1 MAMLRIQKILSD
13 RGVASR
19 RKAEELIEK
28 GFVKVNGHPV
38 KLGDKADDRRD
49 LITVHGKPIGRAE
62 TTVYLMLHKP
72 RGYITTLS
80 DEKGRK
86 CVADLVDTVGVRVFP
101 IGRLDKDSEGLLLFT
116 NDGDF
121 ANAMMH
127 PKAHLPKYYRVTV
140 RSTVTDEQLQ
150 HIRDGMLIEGQKTLP
165 AEARVITAQPA
176 TADMPP
182 RTVLE
187 IVLYEG
193 RNRQIRKMC
202 EQLGL
207 DVIRLKRTAMG
218 TVKLGMLPPG
228 QWRHLEPKEV
238 RSLIMASKTT
248 EKIAAEYIKNGRR
261 DNYVRNTSGRNR

>member
-1 MAMLRIQKILSD
+1 MALVRIQKILAD

-19 RKAEELIEK
+19 RKAEELIAA
-28 GFVKVNGHPV
+28 GVVKVNGHPARI
-38 KLGDKADDRRD
+38 GDKADDRRD
-49 LITVHGKPIGRAE
+49 LITVRGKPIARAE
-62 TTVYLMLHKP
+62 RPVYLMLHKP

-86 CVADLVDTVGVRVFP
+86 CVADLVKNIDVRVFP
-101 IGRLDKDSEGLLLFT
+101 VGRLDKDSEGLLLMT

-127 PKAHLPKYYRVTV
+127 PAAHLPKHYRVTL
-140 RSTVTDEQLQ
+140 RADVTEEHLLAF
-150 HIRDGMLIEGQKTLP
+150 REGILLEGKKTLP
-165 AEARVITAQPA
+165 ADATIITAQSA
-176 TADMPP
+176 SGDTPP

-207 DVIRLKRTAMG
+207 EVIRLKRVAMG
-218 TVKLGMLPPG
+218 GIKLGMLPSG
-228 QWRHLEPKEV
+228 QWRHLDPKEV
-238 RSLIMASKTT
+238 RTLVMASQVK
-248 EKIAAEYIKNGRR
+248 EKIAADYIKNGRM
-261 DNYVRNTSGRNR
+261 DSDVRNTSRRRR